1 MRTRFC
7 LILGIFLSVFS
18 FYAKAQGEIE
28 AYPFCQQLVGEGD
41 KAVKLSIEVLD
52 DESLRL
58 TITRAYAQNLQENPQ
73 FNFSTD
79 WMVWNP
85 RSNRSVSIAIVAGQ
99 KGVSSQNLSN
109 GQSVTIPPTHELIE
123 YLSNDFTLRFV
134 QIPYKLGN
142 EESVISSGYL
152 NEFYYDPSIMQ
163 CASTTVSITS
173 DTKLESLC
181 VGSEITLNAEGFS
194 GSGAFVWQRA
204 SNPEG
209 PWNVIEGQNNANI
222 KIITNYGSEYFK
234 VSRGDEETD
243 PFAVTSVPCCQYT
256 DDERQIWK
264 EDFGTVPRGTRACY
278 EYVKN
283 HTCNVIPST
292 EIPDGQYAVVSN
304 SDDALDLDGIIYSW
318 ARNKTDHTGNPNGGF
333 LVINIGAPCLIY
345 EQEITRDFCENQW
358 YTFSLFACNIS
369 QEAGHQATEFRFEV
383 TTPEG
388 EVLGQGETGPI
399 LDWLMESWTNYGVSF
414 NSGNHKTFIIRLYS
428 VAGNANGNDVVIDDM
443 SISVCSP
450 QIDLYADID
459 AGLTDATVDC
469 GSDLELAITANE
481 DYLYSIYST
490 PYILWQKSTDEG
502 ATWTSL
508 DGSGEMVTKMQVTKE
523 DPAVTDYYRCI
534 LAGSKELAEEA
545 ATTGTLQED
554 CQVYSITNMIRIDCK
569 LDCSVS
575 LQVSPDTICVGDEIT
590 INAIPSSYD
599 TYYWE
604 GNGVA
609 GNGSSQT
616 VTITEKSSYTVYA
629 TSPGCVTQ
637 PFSLEITPYER
648 PIATLSASSN
658 EICEGEEI
666 SLTASAPNA
675 DKYDFYVNNEI
686 LVSQEQSELQ
696 TIPANGNNEYKVIA
710 YNHGCEG
717 LPVETQVTAHD
728 AIKLAISPAD
738 TLVCINSE
746 VELEADVL
754 SGEAS
759 VFFWNG
765 VEKPNPSKFIANS
778 NASYEV
784 YAQNDF
790 CTSEPVKIKLNVE
803 DSVKVS
809 LPAIDDI
816 CFGETINI
824 TANIT
829 GEYDAIKWY
838 EMADGEAFIEIA
850 GTTGEELSHA
860 PQKGGN
866 TTYRVDVSATA
877 CPGATSQT
885 SVSVHDPILI
895 EISPADTSVCE
906 NSALEL
912 DIITLSGEPSR
923 FFWNGIEG
931 NNNLQTIA
939 LENMQ
944 YEVYA
949 ENDYCTSNNA
959 TATINVEDSVKV
971 SLQDAT
977 EICAGEQLSLYAEPT
992 GNYTE
997 LRWYESLAGGNF
1009 ELLHGENGTVLNLTP
1024 ESGSSYMVEAIATV
1038 CPPST
1043 DKTTVNVNP
1052 LPEILQISDNAA
1064 AQGVVSVVVSD
1075 GTPPYSYYLNDEAFG
1090 SDPTFTN
1097 LDLGTHYE
1105 IIVED
1110 AKGCSAYGTFDT
1122 PVLPINIPPYFSPN
1136 GDGIHDTWEI
1146 ENLNMYPS
1154 AAIEIYDRHGRR
1166 IVSYTGSDIGW
1177 DGTYNGHEMP
1187 MSDYWYII
1195 TIPEQGIRLNG
1206 HFILKR

>member
-1 MRTRFC
+1 MIFW
-7 LILGIFLSVFS
+7 IFLSIFS
-18 FYAKAQGEIE
+18 FFAKAQGEID

-85 RSNRSVSIAIVAGQ
+85 RSKRSVSIAIVAGE
-99 KGVSSQNLSN
+99 KDVTSQNLSN
-109 GQSVTIPPTHELIE
+109 GQSVIIPPTHELIE

-134 QIPYKLGN
+134 QIPYKIGN
-142 EESVISSGYL
+142 EEAVISSSYL
-152 NEFYYDPSIMQ
+152 NEFYYDPDIMQ
-163 CASTTVSITS
+163 CTSTTVSITS

-194 GSGAFVWQRA
+194 SSGSFVWQRA

-209 PWNVIEGQNNANI
+209 PWSVIEGQNNADI

-234 VSRGDEETD
+234 VSLGDEETD

-278 EYVKN
+278 DYVKN

-358 YTFSLFACNIS
+358 YTFSIFACNIS

-383 TTPEG
+383 ATPEG

-428 VAGNANGNDVVIDDM
+428 VAGNAQGNDVVIDDM

-508 DGSGEMVTKMQVTKE
+508 DGSGEMVTKMRVTKD

-575 LQVSPDTICVGDEIT
+575 LKVSPDTICVGDEIT
-590 INAIPSSYD
+590 INALPSSYD

-604 GNGVA
+604 GKGVVD
-609 GNGSSQT
+609 NTSSQT
-616 VTITEKSSYTVYA
+616 VTISEKSSYTVYA

-637 PFSLEITPYER
+637 PVSIEITPYER
-648 PIATLSASSN
+648 PSSTLSASSY

-666 SLTASAPNA
+666 SLTASATNA
-675 DKYDFYVNNEI
+675 DKYDFYTNEELSI
-686 LVSQEQSELQ
+686 SQEESEWH
-696 TIPANGNNEYKVIA
+696 TIPENGTNQYKAIA
-710 YNHGCEG
+710 YNHGCAGTPAEI
-717 LPVETQVTAHD
+717 QVIAHD
-728 AIKLAISPAD
+728 AIKLDLAPTD

-746 VELEADVL
+746 IELVASVL
-754 SGEAS
+754 SGEPS
-759 VFFWNG
+759 RFFWNG
-765 VEKPNPSKFIANS
+765 VEDNNPYTFIANS
-778 NASYEV
+778 NQTYEV

-790 CTSEPVKIKLNVE
+790 CTSESIKMNVRVE

-809 LPAIDDI
+809 LPAIEDI
-816 CFGETINI
+816 CFGEAINI
-824 TANIT
+824 NANIS
-829 GEYDAIKWY
+829 GQYDDIKWY
-838 EMADGEAFIEIA
+838 EITDEGILNEIA
-850 GTTGEELSHA
+850 GATDNKLSYI
-860 PQKGGN
+860 PTKGGN
-866 TTYRVDVSATA
+866 ITYRVDVSAA
-877 CPGATSQT
+877 VCPEATSQT
-885 SVSVHDPILI
+885 NVAVHDPILI
-895 EISPADTSVCE
+895 GITPADTSVCE

-912 DIITLSGEPSR
+912 EIITLSGTPSR
-923 FFWNGIEG
+923 FFWNGKEG

-939 LENMQ
+939 LKNTK

-949 ENDYCTSNNA
+949 EDDYCTSNIT
-959 TATINVEDSVKV
+959 TANINVEDSVKV
-971 SLQDAT
+971 SLQDVS
-977 EICAGEQLSLYAEPT
+977 EICAGEQLRLYAETT

-997 LRWYESLAGGNF
+997 LKWYESLAGGTF
-1009 ELLHGENGTVLNLTP
+1009 ELLQGENGTVLDLTP
-1024 ESGSSYMVEAIATV
+1024 EDGNTYMVEAHATV

-1052 LPEILQISDNAA
+1052 IPEILQISDNAA
-1064 AQGVVSVVVSD
+1064 AQGIVSVIVAD
-1075 GTPPYSYYLNDEAFG
+1075 GTPPYSYYLNGEAFG
-1090 SDPTFTN
+1090 SNPTFTN

-1105 IIVED
+1105 IIVDD
-1110 AKGCSAYGTFDT
+1110 AKGCSTHGSFDT

-1136 GDGIHDTWEI
+1136 GDGFHDTWEI

-1154 AAIEIYDRHGRR
+1154 ATIEIYDRHGRR
-1166 IVSYTGSDIGW
+1166 LVSYTGSDSGW

-1195 TIPEQGIRLNG
+1195 TIPEQELRLNG